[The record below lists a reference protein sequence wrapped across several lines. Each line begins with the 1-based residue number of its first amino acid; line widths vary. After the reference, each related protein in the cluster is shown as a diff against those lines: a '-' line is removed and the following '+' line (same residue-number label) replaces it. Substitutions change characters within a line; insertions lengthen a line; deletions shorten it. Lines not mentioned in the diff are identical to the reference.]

1 VRRID
6 GGPFPAYPQMVA
18 VEMQRDRHEA
28 LERGQ
33 VPVEVTAERERV
45 AQTGEFENPLG
56 L

>member
-1 VRRID
+1 
-6 GGPFPAYPQMVA
+6 
-18 VEMQRDRHEA
+18 MQRDRHEA

-33 VPVEVTAERERV
+33 IPVEVTAKRERV